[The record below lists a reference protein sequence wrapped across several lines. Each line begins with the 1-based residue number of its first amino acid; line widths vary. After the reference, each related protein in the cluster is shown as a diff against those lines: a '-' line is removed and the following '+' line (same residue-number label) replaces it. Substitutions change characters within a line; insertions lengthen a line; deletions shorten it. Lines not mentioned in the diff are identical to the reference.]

1 MLFRRFDRALLS
13 LALALAPA
21 GAAAQQTI
29 INVPSVD
36 QTPRG
41 RFFALHETQLR
52 SWEPKPYWVSTN
64 FLTYGLTDRVELA
77 ATVYNVGVPS
87 KPYQAVALGWKTA
100 QPLFRKALPRW
111 EITVGAG
118 QMLPVSLTG
127 KGDGLWNY
135 AQVAWRLPVART
147 RLMAGISDGTR
158 NLFGQRTTHFIG
170 SFEQPLA
177 GHWNLLGEW
186 WSGTHDFAD
195 FVPGLNYHWGTNVV
209 IVGYKFSN
217 IPGSTGDG
225 LILEI
230 GRTF

>member
-1 MLFRRFDRALLS
+1 MNFQRLLFATVLVALPEFL
-13 LALALAPA
+13 P
-21 GAAAQQTI
+21 GQQTI

-52 SWEPKPYWVSTN
+52 TWNPKPYWVSTN
-64 FLTYGLTDRVELA
+64 FPTYSLTDRIELA
-77 ATVYNVGVPS
+77 ATIYNIGVPN

-100 QPLFRKALPRW
+100 QPVLRSQLPGW

-135 AQVAWRLPVART
+135 AQVAWRLPVVRT
-147 RLMAGISDGTR
+147 RLMAGLSNGTR
-158 NLFGQRTTHFIG
+158 NLFGKRTTHMIA

-209 IVGYKFSN
+209 IVGYKVSN

-225 LILEI
+225 LILEF

>member
-1 MLFRRFDRALLS
+1 VYFQRLLFATVLVALPEFL
-13 LALALAPA
+13 P
-21 GAAAQQTI
+21 GQQTI

-52 SWEPKPYWVSTN
+52 TWNPKPYWVSTN
-64 FLTYGLTDRVELA
+64 FLTYGLTDRIELA
-77 ATVYNVGVPS
+77 ATIYNIGVPN

-100 QPLFRKALPRW
+100 QPVLRSQLPGW

-135 AQVAWRLPVART
+135 AQVAWRLPVVRT
-147 RLMAGISDGTR
+147 RLMAGLSNGTR
-158 NLFGQRTTHFIG
+158 NLFGKRTTHMIA

-209 IVGYKFSN
+209 IVGYKVSN
-217 IPGSTGDG
+217 IPGSIGDG
-225 LILEI
+225 LILEF